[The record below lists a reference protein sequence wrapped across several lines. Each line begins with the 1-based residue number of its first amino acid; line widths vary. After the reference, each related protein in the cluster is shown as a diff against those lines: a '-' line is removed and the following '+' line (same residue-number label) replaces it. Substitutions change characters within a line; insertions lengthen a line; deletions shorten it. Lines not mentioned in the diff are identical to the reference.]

1 MPSIQKQQDSKQAQ
15 QQQQQQNGNMIAMKP
30 VQKNSNSIQQQTNR
44 NQPLNKNEI
53 SNL

>member
-15 QQQQQQNGNMIAMKP
+15 QQQQQNGNMIAMKP
-30 VQKNSNSIQQQTNR
+30 VQKNINSIQQQTNR

>member
-15 QQQQQQNGNMIAMKP
+15 QQQQNGNMIAMKP
-30 VQKNSNSIQQQTNR
+30 VQKNINSIQQQTNR